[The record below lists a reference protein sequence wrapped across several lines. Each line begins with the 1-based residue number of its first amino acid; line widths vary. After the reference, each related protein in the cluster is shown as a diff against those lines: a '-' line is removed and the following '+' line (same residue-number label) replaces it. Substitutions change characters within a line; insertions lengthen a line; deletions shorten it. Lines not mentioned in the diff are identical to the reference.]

1 MHPVKYQGVVCS
13 MKDVFGYIERA
24 DIVKEISFPFTEF
37 KDSSKPLQL
46 GDDVEFIIQTRNV
59 SFFFFCIIIL
69 FVDLVFVLSR
79 IIYINILKCSV
90 SFILYIVSINQYSI

>member
-1 MHPVKYQGVVCS
+1 MGATHVRLENPVHPVKYQGVVCS

-59 SFFFFCIIIL
+59 SSFFL
-69 FVDLVFVLSR
+69 YD
-79 IIYINILKCSV
+79 Y
-90 SFILYIVSINQYSI
+90 FIC

>member
-1 MHPVKYQGVVCS
+1 

-59 SFFFFCIIIL
+59 SL
-69 FVDLVFVLSR
+69 TT
-79 IIYINILKCSV
+79 Y
-90 SFILYIVSINQYSI
+90 